1 MSSTYVLRKGKSSL
15 LDLSDG
21 VMGYGGLA
29 VGAKTVY
36 FVDGNAGNDGN
47 EGSSW
52 NNSLKT
58 VARALALSHADIAS
72 GAYGWAARNVVYIR
86 GDTFVEDLVL
96 LADKTDIVGCG
107 SYDRWSQAG
116 ITGNHVPVGT
126 FLGTRFI
133 NVHFKSP
140 ATGGDI
146 WTIPTTVSGLSF
158 IGCTFDGYNTTKAT
172 GAIVATTPAS
182 LTIKDCKFFGDYTD
196 AVIEIAGTGE
206 AADLLIADNFIQGKN
221 QGIDVKSTITSDQF
235 PGWIVRN
242 YINTTTECINEASGK
257 IHVHNNVVVTAANKG
272 TAGAGAIVAG
282 AKMMLQNYAAC
293 GDATGL
299 IIPANASL

>member
-1 MSSTYVLRKGKSSL
+1 
-15 LDLSDG
+15 
-21 VMGYGGLA
+21 MGILKPIT
-29 VGAKTVY
+29 GAGWLKDVNDNFNLVNPYAGSVY
-36 FVDGNAGNDGN
+36 FVDGNAGSDTNG
-47 EGSSW
+47 GSSW
-52 NNSLKT
+52 TDAFKT
-58 VARALALSHADIAS
+58 LSVALAASHANIA
-72 GAYGWAARNVVYIR
+72 AAAFGWTSRNVIYLKDDEVE
-86 GDTFVEDLVL
+86 EDLVK
-96 LADKTDIVGCG
+96 LADKTDVVGVG
-107 SYDRWSQAG
+107 SYDRWSKPR
-116 ITGNHVPVGT
+116 ILGNHVPVGNYM
-126 FLGTRFI
+126 GTRFI
-133 NVHFKSP
+133 NCHFKSP
-140 ATGGDI
+140 AEGGDI
-146 WTIPTTVSGLSF
+146 WTIPATVSGLSF
-158 IGCTFDGYNTTKAT
+158 IGCTFDGYSTTKAT

-221 QGIDVKSTITSDQF
+221 QGIDVKSTITSAQF